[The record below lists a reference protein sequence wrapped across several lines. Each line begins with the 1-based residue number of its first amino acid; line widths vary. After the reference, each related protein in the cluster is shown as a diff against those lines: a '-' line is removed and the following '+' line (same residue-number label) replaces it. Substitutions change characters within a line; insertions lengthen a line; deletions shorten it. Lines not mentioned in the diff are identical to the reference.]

1 MFRKYVIA
9 FVLITSLVAFA
20 LLPSP
25 VKAGGTS
32 DAAAQTAGTDETVE
46 GTITLKEIDGTII
59 ITLESGNRMIVYVME
74 DTRITRNRKPAK
86 LEDLRVG
93 DNIWATYGP
102 DRSAKII
109 RANGS

>member
-1 MFRKYVIA
+1 MFRKKVIA
-9 FVLITSLVAFA
+9 FVLITTLVAFA

-25 VKAGGTS
+25 VK
-32 DAAAQTAGTDETVE
+32 TAGTDQTVE

-59 ITLESGNRMIVYVME
+59 ITPESGNRMIVYVME

-93 DNIWATYGP
+93 DKIWATYGP

-109 RANGS
+109 RVNGS